1 MKDQEQPSLG
11 DVLAAISD
19 QYRETTS
26 AVPRADRLDWIERER
41 EEGTNHLAF
50 RLNTH
55 LCVIPLEQL
64 IETLPPPPSTRVPG
78 APPWLMGV
86 ANIRGELLSIIGL
99 SRYLA
104 LDERAEGK
112 RGVLIARGANKNVKV
127 GLLVDDVVGIRRVA
141 EEGAHALPEEGQLH
155 RFAQRPVQVEG
166 APGLLLDCAR
176 LVADPELQYFKPEAA
191 FA

>member
-1 MKDQEQPSLG
+1 MKDEEQPSLG

-19 QYRETTS
+19 QYRDTRS
-26 AVPRADRLDWIERER
+26 VVPRADRLDWLERER
-41 EEGTNHLAF
+41 QEGTNHLAF
-50 RLNTH
+50 RLHKH
-55 LCVIPLEQL
+55 LCVVPLDQL
-64 IETLPPPPSTRVPG
+64 SETLPPPPSTRVPG

-86 ANIRGELLSIIGL
+86 ANIRGELLSIVGL

-112 RGVLIARGANKNVKV
+112 RGVLVARGLDKKTKV

-141 EEGAHALPEEGQLH
+141 EEGAHAPPQDGQLA
-155 RFAQRPVQVEG
+155 RFAKGSVQIEG

-176 LVADPELQYFKPEAA
+176 LVSDPELQIFKPSTAPA
-191 FA
+191 